1 MPEITGRPVSLE
13 EILDAR
19 EQRAERQRT
28 AREQFPGAALVSFT
42 LNIAGPVKLFALA
55 EQSFQEGC
63 RSIARQF
70 ERNRVAVQFYKTCIQ
85 PAGCEALWAVDCDPL
100 RLKALMCAV
109 EDGGRL
115 GRLFDIDVLNP
126 EGEILSRTGL
136 GIPRRRCL
144 ICDRPARECARSRA
158 HGPELLWHE
167 TNRIMREYFTEKRAD
182 EIAAMAGKSLLYEVS
197 TTPKPGLVDRA
208 NSGAHHDM
216 DLFHFIDSSAALIPH
231 FRQLFLMG
239 VRHAQDSPQRLFG
252 CIRYPGMLAEDAMF
266 AATKGV
272 NTHKGLI
279 FSLGILC
286 AALGYSFA
294 NALPCDTGTLL
305 SLCGKMASLS
315 VKQDLDRVTAQNA
328 RTFGERLYLQT
339 GSTGI
344 RGEAASGF
352 PSVRHYGLPALRRFM
367 AEGKS
372 LNDAGALTLLTL
384 LGHVE
389 DTNVISRRGLRA
401 AQSVREEAAER
412 MAGEPLPELD
422 EIRVLDQRFI
432 RENISPGGCADLLAI
447 TFMLY
452 FLEQEAQD
460 TANGEK

>member
-1 MPEITGRPVSLE
+1 
-13 EILDAR
+13 
-19 EQRAERQRT
+19 
-28 AREQFPGAALVSFT
+28 
-42 LNIAGPVKLFALA
+42 
-55 EQSFQEGC
+55 
-63 RSIARQF
+63 
-70 ERNRVAVQFYKTCIQ
+70 
-85 PAGCEALWAVDCDPL
+85 
-100 RLKALMCAV
+100 
-109 EDGGRL
+109 
-115 GRLFDIDVLNP
+115 
-126 EGEILSRTGL
+126 
-136 GIPRRRCL
+136 
-144 ICDRPARECARSRA
+144 
-158 HGPELLWHE
+158 
-167 TNRIMREYFTEKRAD
+167 
-182 EIAAMAGKSLLYEVS
+182 
-197 TTPKPGLVDRA
+197 
-208 NSGAHHDM
+208 
-216 DLFHFIDSSAALIPH
+216 
-231 FRQLFLMG
+231 
-239 VRHAQDSPQRLFG
+239 
-252 CIRYPGMLAEDAMF
+252 MF

-412 MAGEPLPELD
+412 MAREPLPELD